1 MPARQIHSCC
11 DKLILQRLLSEQ
23 LAGEE
28 EAIAL
33 AHIEQCNN
41 CRNFMAQLSGS
52 GDLELEIE
60 QHLADHG
67 VDDTGLETVIDSNLI
82 EAEIDHIQAMLGPTD
97 DPHMMG
103 RLGSYEIMALIGRGS
118 TGIVFKAL
126 DRGLNRFVAIKM
138 LMPCFAGNASARERF
153 AREGR
158 SIASV
163 RDQHVVQVFAVSEHK
178 GIPFI
183 VMEYLPAGSLA
194 QRITKEGPLQTIEVA
209 RIGMQIATALA
220 AAHKQGIVHR
230 DVKPA
235 NVLLANGTNRALV
248 TDFGLARLLDEAS
261 MTHSGAISG
270 TPQFMSPEQAQGAM
284 IDHRSDLFSLGSV
297 LYSACT
303 AQSAFRSETVFG
315 VIKKVCE
322 SEPRPIPEI
331 NQQIAPWMCDL
342 IEKLHQ
348 KNPQNRFQSAAEVA
362 EHLAAE
368 VAYAQAPSTT
378 SQPVRAWQVPAAREA
393 IGKMMQK
400 SLPVAIGTVTFG
412 MVGLMILGVVDSPEA
427 NLDRNTQQ
435 VVNPKTESAS
445 SLIDDADTSP
455 NLNVTYSSFGR
466 HSTFDEAETY
476 FSSGQYQDAIDH
488 FQVAAQQP
496 ELEGIAQYR
505 IGCSLAYL
513 EENEAAIAALR
524 QAIEAGFVDE
534 QHYLYDRDLDQLR
547 NTQPFHELLTLLSPR
562 AEVQTLLA
570 DAKTYWVCE
579 DYAEAEER
587 YREIL
592 TVAPKCEDA
601 VLNLSLM
608 LHFQRK
614 LDDALPWHQRTA
626 RGECYSHLGYYN
638 IACYHALK
646 NEPDQAF
653 CFLRKAFDAGYKDV
667 AHLEADSDLDSIRD
681 DPRYPLLIDFAKEQ
695 ACQQLAECNDS
706 QIECG

>member
-1 MPARQIHSCC
+1 M
-11 DKLILQRLLSEQ
+11 LQRLLSEQ

-28 EAIAL
+28 ESNVL
-33 AHIEQCNN
+33 SHIEECDT
-41 CRNFMAQLSGS
+41 CRDLMARLSGS
-52 GDLELEIE
+52 GELELEIE

-67 VDDTGLETVIDSNLI
+67 VDDSGLETVIESDLI
-82 EAEIDHIQAMLGPTD
+82 EAEIDQIRAILGPTD

-103 RLGSYEIMALIGRGS
+103 RLGSYEIVALIGRGS

-194 QRITKEGPLQTIEVA
+194 QRISKDGPLLTVEVA

-220 AAHKQGIVHR
+220 AAHEQGIVHR

-270 TPQFMSPEQAQGAM
+270 TPQFMSPEQAQGST

-297 LYSACT
+297 LYNACT
-303 AQSAFRSETVFG
+303 AQSPFRSETVFG

-322 SEPRPIPEI
+322 SEPRPIQEI
-331 NQQIAPWMCDL
+331 TPRIDLWMCDL
-342 IEKLHQ
+342 IGKLHQ
-348 KNPQNRFQSAAEVA
+348 KDPENRFQSAAEVA

-368 VAYAQAPSTT
+368 LAHAQAPTT
-378 SQPVRAWQVPAAREA
+378 TPQPVREWRDTLSSEA
-393 IGKMMQK
+393 NGTSIQK
-400 SLPVAIGTVTFG
+400 ILPVAIGTVT
-412 MVGLMILGVVDSPEA
+412 LGVLGLITIGLLDTPEA
-427 NLDRNTQQ
+427 DSLPTAKPFLTQD
-435 VVNPKTESAS
+435 VRET
-445 SLIDDADTSP
+445 TSIAIG
-455 NLNVTYSSFGR
+455 LNGSTTLAVTYSSLGG
-466 HSTFDEAETY
+466 HPEFDRAVVC
-476 FSSGQYQDAIDH
+476 FDSGQFRDAIKH
-488 FQVAAQQP
+488 FQIAAQQP
-496 ELEGIAQYR
+496 NLKGISQYR

-513 EENEAAIAALR
+513 NENKAAIAALR
-524 QAIEAGFVDE
+524 QAIEAGFADE
-534 QHYLYDRDLDQLR
+534 QHYLCDQDLDQLR
-547 NTQPFHELLTLLSPR
+547 DTEPFQKLLDLLTPQSDVHL
-562 AEVQTLLA
+562 LLA
-570 DAKTYWVCE
+570 DAETFGVCE
-579 DYAEAEER
+579 KYAEAEER

-592 TVAPKCEDA
+592 DLSPKCEYA
-601 VLNLSLM
+601 ALNLGLM
-608 LHFQRK
+608 LHFQKK

-626 RGECYSHLGYYN
+626 KSECYAHLGYYN

-646 NEPDQAF
+646 NETDQTF
-653 CFLRKAFDAGYKDV
+653 FFLRKALKAGYTDIP
-667 AHLEADSDLDSIRD
+667 HLEADSDLESIHD
-681 DPRYPLLIDFAKEQ
+681 DARYPALIKFAKEQ
-695 ACQQLAECNDS
+695 SCQQLVECNTS
-706 QIECG
+706 EIGCG